1 MLYYRMKKIDTA
13 VDKIVR
19 RIAGKHA
26 LEEFEAFQSWN
37 EIVGE
42 LIADISV
49 PVKVVNGVLYVS
61 VKNSTW
67 RQELIMQK
75 KQILEK
81 YASRFGPG
89 IIKDIRLN

>member
-1 MLYYRMKKIDTA
+1 MKKIDTA
-13 VDKIVR
+13 VDKIVQ

-37 EIVGE
+37 EVVGE

-49 PVKVVNGVLYVS
+49 PVRVVNGVLYVS

-75 KQILEK
+75 KQILKK

>member
-1 MLYYRMKKIDTA
+1 M
-13 VDKIVR
+13 DKIVA
-19 RIAGKHA
+19 RIVGKHA
-26 LEEFEAFQSWN
+26 MEEHLAFTSWN

-42 LIADISV
+42 VIADISV
-49 PVKVVNGVLYVS
+49 PIRVVKGVLSIS

-75 KQILEK
+75 PQILKK

-89 IIKDIRLN
+89 IINDIRFS